1 MSDKLYTVSLKGSR
15 GDQPWIVVNA
25 DSPQELSG
33 ALTDL
38 SENEEY
44 LHSLLQQ
51 VADANSAFQAVLNVT
66 TTPAGSGEPAQVAQ
80 AATPAPARQDQAP
93 AQGGS
98 SYARR
103 KASAGTG
110 GRGGQPDNNVS
121 PGVTPE
127 PCHHGDRV
135 YRSGN
140 GAKGPWQAWFCPSPK
155 GTPDQC
161 QALWVR
167 D

>member
-1 MSDKLYTVSLKGSR
+1 MSDESNAPITVTIKGGANFR
-15 GDQPWIVVNA
+15 DPWIVVRA
-25 DSPQELSG
+25 DTADGAAAELLNIAEAG
-33 ALTDL
+33 LYQAA
-38 SENEEY
+38 
-44 LHSLLQQ
+44 
-51 VADANSAFQAVLNVT
+51 ADAAALFQGAVTVT
-66 TTPAGSGEPAQVAQ
+66 STPAGSDAPTQVPQ
-80 AATPAPARQDQAP
+80 AGPTTPARQDTQP
-93 AQGGS
+93 AQQAGS

-161 QALWVR
+161 QAMWVR